1 MNASEAMGTLQG
13 WVRAAMSLGV
23 SLVGLFL
30 VVEVLYPG
38 DSGVHVID
46 GVGKVV
52 AQFSG
57 LNGLI
62 TLLVL
67 AALVLPSGSRT

>member
-1 MNASEAMGTLQG
+1 MNANEAMGTLQG

-23 SLVGLFL
+23 SLIGLFL

-38 DSGVHVID
+38 DSGVHVIKGIGD
-46 GVGKVV
+46 VV

-62 TLLVL
+62 ALLVL
-67 AALVLPSGSRT
+67 AALVLPSSRT